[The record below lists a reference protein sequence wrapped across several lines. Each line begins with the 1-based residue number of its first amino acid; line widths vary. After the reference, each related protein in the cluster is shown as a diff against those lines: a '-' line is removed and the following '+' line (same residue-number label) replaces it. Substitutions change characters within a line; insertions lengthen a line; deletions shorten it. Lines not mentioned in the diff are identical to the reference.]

1 MHTNVKTALG
11 IFLFFFFGFLALSEN
26 SAYYSSRIGALDDP
40 IPLLTYFKPEL
51 FALVFMPLF
60 FATGWRVWI
69 GESHWASVW
78 FHIGIPLGILAS
90 SISFVDVLQNVS
102 TIEQARSLVGESLL
116 AVLYGGVVSF
126 IGYLN
131 LNTVYIPIKRSNYSN
146 LTKLIVFLLNN
157 LLILGN
163 MHYYSGLG
171 AFVDTTTIYI
181 FAAFAAAFL
190 LVNRNESKSIYYL
203 VCETMVIASLA
214 SVIIALISYNTYQG
228 HVPLMAPAIAIGILG
243 PLYGSFVII
252 QCATFFPE
260 TNLRDINF
268 VQISWHLLE
277 ICGLWIL
284 MVFAPLS
291 VLEMLSA

>member
-11 IFLFFFFGFLALSEN
+11 IFLFFFGFLALSEMVGN
-26 SAYYSSRIGALDDP
+26 YTGYIKTLDDP

-51 FALVFMPLF
+51 FALVFMPLL
-60 FATGWRVWI
+60 FATGWRVWS
-69 GESHWASVW
+69 GESQWASVW
-78 FHIGIPLGILAS
+78 FHLGVPLGILAS
-90 SISFVDVLQNVS
+90 SISLIGVLQNVA

-116 AVLYGGVVSF
+116 AVFYGGVISF
-126 IGYLN
+126 IGYLG
-131 LNTVYIPIKRSNYSN
+131 LNTTYIPKKRDGHSNK
-146 LTKLIVFLLNN
+146 TKFFVCLLNA
-157 LLILGN
+157 LLIAAG
-163 MHYYSGLG
+163 MDYYSGIG
-171 AFVDTTTIYI
+171 AFFDLTTIYI

-228 HVPLMAPAIAIGILG
+228 HAPLMGPAIAIGILG

-260 TNLRDINF
+260 TDLGDINF

>member
-11 IFLFFFFGFLALSEN
+11 IFLFFFFGFLALSE
-26 SAYYSSRIGALDDP
+26 SSEYYASYISSLDDP

-51 FALVFMPLF
+51 FALGFMPLF

-78 FHIGIPLGILAS
+78 FHLGVPLGILAS
-90 SISFVDVLQNVS
+90 SISLIGVLQNVS
-102 TIEQARSLVGESLL
+102 TIEQARIIVGESLL
-116 AVLYGGVVSF
+116 AAFYGGVVSF

>member
-11 IFLFFFFGFLALSEN
+11 IFLFFFFGFLALTEN
-26 SAYYSSRIGALDDP
+26 SAYYASYINTLDDP

-51 FALVFMPLF
+51 FALVFMPLL

-78 FHIGIPLGILAS
+78 FHVGIPLGILAS
-90 SISFVDVLQNVS
+90 SISFVGVLANVNS
-102 TIEQARSLVGESLL
+102 LELARIIVGESLL

-131 LNTVYIPIKRSNYSN
+131 LNTVYIPIKRTNYSN
-146 LTKLIVFLLNN
+146 ITKFFVFLLNN
-157 LLILGN
+157 LLILGG
-163 MHYYSGLG
+163 MHYYAEVF
-171 AFVDTTTIYI
+171 AFIDGTTIYI
-181 FAAFAAAFL
+181 FAAVVSAFL
-190 LVNRNESKSIYYL
+190 LINRNESKSIYYL

>member
-1 MHTNVKTALG
+1 MHTNVKTVLG
-11 IFLFFFFGFLALSEN
+11 IFLFFFFGFLAISELVGN
-26 SAYYSSRIGALDDP
+26 YTGYIKTLDDP

-51 FALVFMPLF
+51 FALVFMPLL

-90 SISFVDVLQNVS
+90 SISLIGVLQNVA

-116 AVLYGGVVSF
+116 AVFYGGVISF
-126 IGYLN
+126 IGYLS
-131 LNTVYIPIKRSNYSN
+131 LNTTYIPKKRNTSN
-146 LTKLIVFLLNN
+146 LTKFVVLLLNTS
-157 LLILGN
+157 LIGAG
-163 MHYYSGLG
+163 MHYYVGVF
-171 AFVDTTTIYI
+171 AFIDTTTLYI

>member
-1 MHTNVKTALG
+1 W
-11 IFLFFFFGFLALSEN
+11 S
-26 SAYYSSRIGALDDP
+26 
-40 IPLLTYFKPEL
+40 
-51 FALVFMPLF
+51 
-60 FATGWRVWI
+60 

-90 SISFVDVLQNVS
+90 SISLIGVLQNVA

-116 AVLYGGVVSF
+116 AVFYGGVISF
-126 IGYLN
+126 IGYLG
-131 LNTVYIPIKRSNYSN
+131 LNTTYIPKKRDGHSNK
-146 LTKLIVFLLNN
+146 TKFFVCLLNA
-157 LLILGN
+157 LLIAAG
-163 MHYYSGLG
+163 MDYYSGIS
-171 AFVDTTTIYI
+171 AFFDLTTIYI

-228 HVPLMAPAIAIGILG
+228 HAPLMGPAIAIGILG

-260 TNLRDINF
+260 TDLGDINF